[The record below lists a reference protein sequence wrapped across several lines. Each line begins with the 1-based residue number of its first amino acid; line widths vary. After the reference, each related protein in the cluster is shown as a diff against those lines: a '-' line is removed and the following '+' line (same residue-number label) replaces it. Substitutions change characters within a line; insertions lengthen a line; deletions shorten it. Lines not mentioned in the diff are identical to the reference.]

1 MMAKR
6 YLDILDRWNF
16 WHQKLDTGIFRKRYW
31 QKLLDLAS
39 TEEVVAVCGVR
50 RGGKST
56 ILRQLIWELHQQKQV
71 PLANTLHVN
80 FEDPRFEKEDL
91 DATDL
96 FALYKEY
103 QQSLK
108 PKGRVYF
115 FLDEVQKVTR
125 WEKFVRTL
133 YDLKENVKFYVTG
146 SNSLVFASKLSTVL
160 TGRMV
165 RLTVAPLS
173 FAEFKDF
180 GGQNIDQYL
189 RLGGFPR
196 VVLEEDEGNKNDV
209 LVSYYQDILENDV
222 ILRNSLKNKTK
233 VKRLTLY
240 LLSNAG
246 NLVSTYA
253 LAKLLKLT
261 DAEVGKYLDFL
272 EEAYL
277 ISRTP
282 LFSYSV
288 KKQIY
293 NPDKVFCVDTG
304 LANTAGFAFSENK
317 GRLLEN
323 LVFNHLVANKKQVY
337 YWKNKET
344 EIDFV
349 VQEGLDPA
357 ELINVTTT
365 VDDEEVLQRELRS
378 LEIGQKEFPKAK
390 TTLLTLYNQSKQS
403 DPRIKGLEEVLLGGI
418 KN

>member
-1 MMAKR
+1 
-6 YLDILDRWNF
+6 
-16 WHQKLDTGIFRKRYW
+16 
-31 QKLLDLAS
+31 
-39 TEEVVAVCGVR
+39 
-50 RGGKST
+50 
-56 ILRQLIWELHQQKQV
+56 
-71 PLANTLHVN
+71 
-80 FEDPRFEKEDL
+80 
-91 DATDL
+91 
-96 FALYKEY
+96 
-103 QQSLK
+103 
-108 PKGRVYF
+108 
-115 FLDEVQKVTR
+115 
-125 WEKFVRTL
+125 
-133 YDLKENVKFYVTG
+133 VTG